1 MNALVAK
8 AYGDIEVLEYRE
20 MPDPP
25 VGRREVKVKVAAAGI
40 NPIDWKLMSGAR
52 RGAIDL
58 HFPAILGRDAA
69 GEVIETGL
77 DVNALKKGDRVL
89 GLAWGTFA
97 EQAVAHEDAW
107 VKVPAGLEAKHA
119 AALPLVL
126 TTGAQLAEQV
136 PLRKGLVVLVT
147 GALGGVGRAAVYVA
161 RRAGAAVLAGVKRS
175 QVEAARMLGVEG
187 VVALDEEAE
196 LKKLPPLDAVCD
208 TVGGETIAKLL
219 PKLKKDGV
227 VGSVL
232 GVPPKAKELGLTVHA
247 FMAQPNAAQLADLA
261 GAVAQGELK
270 IPVTAQFTLKDG
282 ARAIRFARDEAAG
295 KVVLLP

>member
-1 MNALVAK
+1 MHALVAK

-25 VGRREVKVKVAAAGI
+25 VGRGEVKVKVAAAGI

-58 HFPAILGRDAA
+58 QFPAILGRDAA
-69 GEVIETGL
+69 GEVVETGMG
-77 DVNALKKGDRVL
+77 VNAFRKGDRVL

-97 EQAVAHEDAW
+97 EQAVANEGAW
-107 VKVPAGLEAKHA
+107 AKVPEGLELKQA

-126 TTGAQLAEQV
+126 VTGAQLAQQV
-136 PLRKGLVVLVT
+136 PLRKGLVLLVT
-147 GALGGVGRAAVYVA
+147 GALGGVGRTAVFVA
-161 RRAGAAVLAGVKRS
+161 RRAGAVVLAGVKRS
-175 QVEAARMLGVEG
+175 QVEAARALGVEG
-187 VVALDEEAE
+187 VVALDEDAE
-196 LKKLPPLDAVCD
+196 LGKLPALDAICD

-219 PKLKKDGV
+219 PRLKKDGV

-232 GVPPKAKELGLTVHA
+232 GVPPRAKELGITVHA
-247 FMAQPNAAQLADLA
+247 FMAQPNAAQLADLSA
-261 GAVAQGELK
+261 AVARGDLK

-282 ARAIRFARDEAAG
+282 PRAMRFARDEAAG